1 MKTENVFMSPKLPR
15 TLIFTEIKMRVFF
28 LEKSVRGYF
37 CGRNLDSSGKK
48 HYWKYQASEIANH

>member
-15 TLIFTEIKMRVFF
+15 TLIFTEIKMRLFSV
-28 LEKSVRGYF
+28 EKSVWDHF

-48 HYWKYQASEIANH
+48 HYWKYQASEIATH